1 MTNLENYLDDGA
13 NWQAQCV
20 LAILRSRYESIL
32 DESWNKEQGRYEAC
46 IRVGRYESDREQGY
60 AFALNTMGIQRNY
73 VVYEHRN
80 SDEICIVVWDGLT
93 LNTPTPSQVPMKDKW
108 DVTKTFRYGEVMECA
123 EWIEKDMMQVL
134 PAQLEQMRK
143 FKEENEMK

>member
-32 DESWNKEQGRYEAC
+32 DESWNEKQGRYEAC
-46 IRVGRYESDREQGY
+46 IRVGRYENDREQGY
-60 AFALNTMGIQRNY
+60 AFALNTIGIQRNY

-108 DVTKTFRYGEVMECA
+108 DVTKTFRYGEVMECS